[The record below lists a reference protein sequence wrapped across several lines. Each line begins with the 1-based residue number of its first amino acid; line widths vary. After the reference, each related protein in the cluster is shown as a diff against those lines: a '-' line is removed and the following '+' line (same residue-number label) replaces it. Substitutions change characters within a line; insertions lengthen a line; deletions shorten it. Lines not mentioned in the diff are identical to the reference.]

1 VSYIQSITRGVCV
14 LASMFFVAVAG
25 AAPVSWSNSSG
36 SGTNFTWS
44 NGANDNGLAGD
55 PVTGSNFFL
64 FIPAGLKAVATNGG
78 SDSVSETIRV
88 TLTPAAGMRI
98 TSINA
103 DFHGDA
109 TVFGSGS
116 AGYTATLDAMQNG
129 GVSHVS
135 NSLSPAPITTQGAFN
150 DNLSLAV
157 PTGFG
162 PIDFSLLATMNA
174 QAGQGATALSEMK
187 VIHFSVETA
196 PQVVPLPAAIA
207 TFPIGAALVAFATR
221 RMKKRSA

>member
-1 VSYIQSITRGVCV
+1 MLYIDSIKRGIFV
-14 LASMFFVAVAG
+14 LVSMFLIAAAG
-25 AAPVSWSNSSG
+25 ATPVSWSNSSG

-109 TVFGSGS
+109 TVFGTGS
-116 AGYTATLDAMQNG
+116 AGYTATLDAMQHG

-135 NSLSPAPITTQGAFN
+135 NTLAPAPITTQGAFN

-157 PTGFG
+157 PAGFG
-162 PIDFSLLATMNA
+162 PIDFSLLTTMNA
-174 QAGQGATALSEMK
+174 QTSQNASALSEMK
-187 VIHFSVETA
+187 AIHFSVETA
-196 PQVVPLPAAIA
+196 QVVPVPAAIA

-221 RMKKRSA
+221 QMKKRPS